1 MEAKSTLY
9 YIFVPATVS
18 ATDLSRALCFL
29 GLVEIYFFLDFDTVA
44 LSFLFDKHYPI
55 IE

>member
-29 GLVEIYFFLDFDTVA
+29 GLVEMYFFFRFSHCIIFV
-44 LSFLFDKHYPI
+44 LFDKHCLI
-55 IE
+55 MK